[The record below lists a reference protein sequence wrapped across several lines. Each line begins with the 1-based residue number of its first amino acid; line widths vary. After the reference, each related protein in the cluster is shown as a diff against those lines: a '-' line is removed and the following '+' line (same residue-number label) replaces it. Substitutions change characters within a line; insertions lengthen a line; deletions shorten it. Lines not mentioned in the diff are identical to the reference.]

1 MSVGIQ
7 SFETVLI
14 FSGKLTEEEYEA
26 KVKQYKK
33 IITGLPAARIRTE
46 KLDKKKLPYKVEDCE
61 HGYYVVFVYE
71 TNNDFVEHDLRLI
84 LQADDDVIKFLTIE
98 HDGDYTPDEDDGDTE
113 EADCASQSPDKSEQK
128 QPVDVLDIIYGLKD

>member
-1 MSVGIQ
+1 MSVGIN
-7 SFETVLI
+7 SFETVII
-14 FSGKLTEEEYEA
+14 FSGKLTEEEYEE

-46 KLDKKKLPYKVEDCE
+46 KLDKKKLPHKVKGCDY
-61 HGYYVVFVYE
+61 GYYTIFIYE
-71 TNNDFVEHDLRLI
+71 TNHDLVDHDLELI
-84 LQADDDVIKFLTIE
+84 LQKDDDVIKFLTIP

-128 QPVDVLDIIYGLKD
+128 QLVDVLDIIYGLKN